1 MEMTMEGDHQL
12 PDPETKPSDE
22 LLFPLSSSQQR
33 CWFIQALSPG
43 GSVLNIALRW
53 ELKGRFNAAT
63 IERAFQTIIERHEI
77 LRTRFFEKD
86 GEPMQEVASH
96 LDFHLSV
103 VDLTAFPEETRLDEA
118 MALGRREAH
127 VPFDIGQLPLFR
139 VTLLRLSADHGFLL
153 LTTHEIAFDGWC
165 IRLLAHEFGTIAEAL
180 EASRA
185 YDLPELP
192 LQYGDYC
199 RWQKEYFASAGFEA
213 QIAYWKRN
221 LEGAPY
227 FEIVSDHA
235 RPAAPSYRGEILA
248 AGLPPALG
256 NKLEDAARKHNL
268 TPFAFGCAVI
278 GAMLHRY
285 TGATDVVFGT
295 QIGGRDEVEIENLI
309 GVFLNNLVIRFDA
322 SGDPTFTE
330 FLARANATVQEALI
344 HQRMPFHKLVE
355 VLNPPRDLSRT
366 PLISINFTVL
376 RDLMDHKDYGG
387 FYLNALPSLSSGAL
401 YDFNFYM
408 VHWPEGWRIAM
419 EYKPD
424 LFERQTAERLHGF
437 LMAAFEYAIS
447 NPEARLSSLVAPVR
461 DRIARPKSRD
471 DFAPIDASRPPP
483 SALPS
488 GAPTDAETRMIAIWQ
503 DVLHVP
509 EIGPT
514 SNFFELGGHSL
525 MAMRLMTEVA
535 RTLGVK
541 IDVMTLFQAPTV
553 REFVAHV
560 ARIETPRE
568 PWSIVQVQPRG
579 NKTPIIAI
587 NNTMIYYNLARRI
600 GTDRPFLCVQLYDPS
615 HPRSLPRR
623 SLEEITTDYVRLIR
637 EAQPRGPYILMG
649 LCVSGII
656 AYEAAQQL
664 RQVGEPVPL
673 VVMADAWCP
682 GYIRRLPFVR
692 RFLFIC
698 SYRLHSVKHKCGLVL
713 SGKQPVA
720 EFFMSFGLVRQS
732 RIMDLA
738 AALHLVSRANL
749 GKDDWANRWFLNYLE
764 EARQHYRA
772 SASVGNVIVLQSDEV
787 VTRFVDPKMKWSDL
801 IKGKLLVQRV
811 PGWHVDMFQDE
822 GADRTAEYLRSLL
835 DEVDAERDQMVRS
848 EASRA

>member
-1 MEMTMEGDHQL
+1 MEGDHQL

-355 VLNPPRDLSRT
+355 VLNPPRDPGRT

-822 GADRTAEYLRSLL
+822 GADRTAEYLRPLL
-835 DEVDAERDQMVRS
+835 DQVDAERDRMVSS
-848 EASRA
+848 EVSWA